1 MVDLPPTIRWRDGR
15 LWFLDQT
22 RLPHEEVV
30 EEQHDV
36 EQVRDSIVR
45 LVVRGAPAL
54 GVAGAYG
61 VALGA
66 RLAAGAGASDV
77 PALLAAVE
85 ADAERLATARP
96 TAVNLRWGAERVRD
110 RARAA
115 AASGRGVAAVVA
127 AATAEAEAVHA
138 EDQACCRAIAEHGAG
153 LVSPGATVLT
163 HCNAGALATSG
174 MGSALAPLYLAHER
188 GVAFR
193 VLADETRPLLQGARL
208 TAWELDRA
216 GVDVTVLGDGAAPGL
231 LARGEVQL
239 VVVGADRVAANGDV
253 ANKVGTFGV
262 ALAAAHAGVPFYVA
276 CPVSTIDLAT
286 PDGAAIPI
294 EERDPV
300 ELTHLG
306 DAAIAP
312 AGVGARNPA
321 FDVTPHGLVTGI
333 ITEVGVL
340 GAPYAASLRR
350 AAEERAAEGRAA
362 EGRAAEGRAAEGG
375 TADA

>member
-1 MVDLPPTIRWRDGR
+1 MVELPPTIRWHDGR

-66 RLAAGAGASDV
+66 RLAAGAGAADV

-85 ADAERLATARP
+85 ADAERLAAARP

-115 AASGRGVAAVVA
+115 AASGGEAAAVVA
-127 AATAEAEAVHA
+127 AATDEAEAVHA

-153 LVSPGATVLT
+153 LVAPGATVLT

-262 ALAAAHAGVPFYVA
+262 ALAAAHADVPFYVA
-276 CPVSTIDLAT
+276 CPISTIDLAT

-294 EERDPV
+294 EERDPA

-306 DAAIAP
+306 DTALAP
-312 AGVGARNPA
+312 AGVSARNPA
-321 FDVTPHGLVTGI
+321 FDVTPNELVTGI
-333 ITEVGVL
+333 ITDVGVL
-340 GAPYAASLRR
+340 EAPYPASLRR
-350 AAEERAAEGRAA
+350 AVEGRPV
-362 EGRAAEGRAAEGG
+362 GR
-375 TADA
+375 